1 LKALL
6 VKYSLQYQERGWTTT
21 VDTVTNPPRQ
31 RNPAQVLC
39 KDRSITTTKFDILDC
54 PDIFTIVKIED
65 QGEKVREI
73 DVVTKYSLVIAC
85 LAVTVSNASAQDA
98 AKGEQIFK
106 QCMTCHRIGPDAKNL
121 IGPVLTGVIGRQ
133 SGTAPGFAY
142 SALNKAAG
150 ENGLVWSN
158 DLIMQYLPDPN
169 AFLKK
174 FLTDKGKPEL
184 ATGVTKMTFHL
195 SDEQQRKDVIAYI
208 DTFSEKKN

>member
-1 LKALL
+1 VVIK
-6 VKYSLQYQERGWTTT
+6 
-21 VDTVTNPPRQ
+21 Q
-31 RNPAQVLC
+31 RVL
-39 KDRSITTTKFDILDC
+39 
-54 PDIFTIVKIED
+54 
-65 QGEKVREI
+65 
-73 DVVTKYSLVIAC
+73 A
-85 LAVTVSNASAQDA
+85 LAVVATVLPSGAAFAQDA
-98 AKGEQIFK
+98 TKGEQVFK

-150 ENGLVWSN
+150 ENGLVWSD

-184 ATGVTKMTFHL
+184 ATGSTKMTFHL
-195 SDEQQRKDVIAYI
+195 ADEQQRKDVIAYI
-208 DTFSEKKN
+208 NKFSDNAEKK

>member
-1 LKALL
+1 MYPNT
-6 VKYSLQYQERGWTTT
+6 YSNDKNLESRES
-21 VDTVTNPPRQ
+21 N
-31 RNPAQVLC
+31 
-39 KDRSITTTKFDILDC
+39 
-54 PDIFTIVKIED
+54 VKI
-65 QGEKVREI
+65 
-73 DVVTKYSLVIAC
+73 
-85 LAVTVSNASAQDA
+85 AVTVLTLIAAPVAMSGGAAFAQDA

-142 SALNKAAG
+142 SALNKSAG
-150 ENGLVWSN
+150 ENGLVWSD

-184 ATGVTKMTFHL
+184 AVGVTKMTFKL
-195 SDEQQRKDVIAYI
+195 ADEQQRKDVIAYI
-208 DTFSEKKN
+208 NKFSEKK